1 MRTTNLLSVVRETW
15 NNFAA
20 DRPISSVVDV
30 SVNVSTN
37 HVYRMDLKSDD
48 HLFAKISYFG
58 TYQHFREDHSIIQA
72 LSQVLPDPYEGF
84 LAHSYRQ
91 DGVVHTAR
99 HALLGQDVWVVFY
112 RPVAIGERL
121 PRKLET
127 QHITSLGR
135 ELARF
140 HRACS
145 DAMPQLPG
153 FSKTM
158 RYDIA
163 DLLTE
168 LDTEAGQLDYG
179 EHSEFIRSH
188 CNIYLAGLDAGNE
201 DLPSI
206 PVFVDWNIGNF
217 SLDRDGRFFSRWDYD
232 WFRVA
237 SRVMDFFFFSR
248 VVSSVG
254 DQTVFS
260 YVIDT
265 FLEDRFLAFLRAYH
279 AEYPLTEAEIRF
291 LPEAYRFFILNYVV
305 KYGQHFFHNI
315 YGNRLQQEAYATYL
329 PQVDRIDVEPLLKAL
344 SL

>member
-91 DGVVHTAR
+91 DEAVHTAR

-121 PRKLET
+121 SRKLET

-135 ELARF
+135 ELGKDLGVLVANPPHFEIEPLARHMLVGLAERNPALLGF
-140 HRACS
+140 GLGHDQLAEFAVHRA
-145 DAMPQLPG
+145 ALE
-153 FSKTM
+153 KIVEL
-158 RYDIA
+158 Y
-163 DLLTE
+163 LLQATWGPKA
-168 LDTEAGQLDYG
+168 LLVARRHVAGRL
-179 EHSEFIRSH
+179 
-188 CNIYLAGLDAGNE
+188 LA
-201 DLPSI
+201 
-206 PVFVDWNIGNF
+206 F
-217 SLDRDGRFFSRWDYD
+217 RFRFG
-232 WFRVA
+232 A
-237 SRVMDFFFFSR
+237 
-248 VVSSVG
+248 
-254 DQTVFS
+254 
-260 YVIDT
+260 
-265 FLEDRFLAFLRAYH
+265 LEDNDVAGHSLRKG
-279 AEYPLTEAEIRF
+279 RK
-291 LPEAYRFFILNYVV
+291 N
-305 KYGQHFFHNI
+305 
-315 YGNRLQQEAYATYL
+315 
-329 PQVDRIDVEPLLKAL
+329 
-344 SL
+344 